1 MPRHPAARSSPCRS
15 PGGSRSRQS
24 RRGVRKTH
32 QARGQAP
39 AGERAEG
46 ARSCFWRKKKKPKNQ
61 TAATS
66 VVGGGWERDPTSSW
80 PALIAGACL
89 HRGQTAKYAS
99 SKEYYTAPV
108 LPKQRH
114 VAWGSQCPGTLMS
127 HLSTGMAEAA
137 PDTCSWVSEGAEMPS
152 QAVLTFCRKKQQFA
166 LSLSSPASASSASYS
181 KSLSQ
186 TLSLCMRR
194 GHLHE
199 QDNDIEGG
207 HAHLQLSLREAQQT

>member
-1 MPRHPAARSSPCRS
+1 MTSASA
-15 PGGSRSRQS
+15 SRCPQPSAPQPWGRQEQAEET
-24 RRGVRKTH
+24 GVRKTH

-46 ARSCFWRKKKKPKNQ
+46 ARSCFRR
-61 TAATS
+61 TAVTS
-66 VVGGGWERDPTSSW
+66 IVGGGWERDPTSSW
-80 PALIAGACL
+80 SAPIAGACL

-108 LPKQRH
+108 LPRQRH
-114 VAWGSQCPGTLMS
+114 VARGSKSPGTLMS

-137 PDTCSWVSEGAEMPS
+137 PNTCSWVSEGAEMQS
-152 QAVLTFCRKKQQFA
+152 QAVLTFCRKKQQFT
-166 LSLSSPASASSASYS
+166 LSLSSPASASSASHS
-181 KSLSQ
+181 KSLNQ
-186 TLSLCMRR
+186 KLLLCMGR

-207 HAHLQLSLREAQQT
+207 YAHLQLSLREAQQT